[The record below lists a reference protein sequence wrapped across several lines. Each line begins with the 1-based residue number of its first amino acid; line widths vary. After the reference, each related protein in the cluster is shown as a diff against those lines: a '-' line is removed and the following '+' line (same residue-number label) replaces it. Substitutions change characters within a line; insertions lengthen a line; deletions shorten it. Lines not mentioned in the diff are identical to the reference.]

1 MAPGGGALVGQPE
14 GVQGL
19 EKWLSLPQKK
29 KFCLR
34 QFRVAKLVTG
44 GTLNK

>member
-19 EKWLSLPQKK
+19 ENWLSLPKK
-29 KFCLR
+29 G
-34 QFRVAKLVTG
+34 LV
-44 GTLNK
+44 LSVNFALQN